1 MNSMS
6 DGGGSIALFDV
17 GKTQTKLLLIDG
29 KDARILRQAERAST
43 SQSSALGPQLDVVGI
58 ERWLRAELAVAP
70 QVAEVTAIVPVAHG
84 AAAVLI
90 DENGVVLAAPDY
102 ENPEFESVAD
112 LYRPLRDE
120 FAATLSPF
128 LPLGLNL
135 GRQLFW
141 LQQNAPE
148 VIARCRH
155 ILTYPQYWAWRF
167 SGVAAS
173 ELTSLGCHTD
183 LWLPLARA
191 PSRLAVAQEWADKLP
206 PLRGAQEVLGEV
218 RSDWAQDS
226 GLDPRCLCVCGIH
239 DSNAS
244 YLAYSLEVEPDEPF
258 AVVSSGTWTV
268 VMARGADLGN
278 LVESRDML
286 ANIDLSGRAVATAR
300 FPGGREYQAIAGT
313 DAARYIPDEA
323 SLLRVLHD
331 DAFALPSFAPAGGPF
346 AGRAGRMLR
355 ADRLDE
361 RGRTALAALY
371 LALMTDLALDSLD
384 AHGELLLDGPLADNN
399 LYARIL
405 ATLRPMQPVRGT
417 ARRGGIVQA
426 ALHLASRPVPAA
438 QRAAPA
444 QALPGTDTLLEYR
457 ARWRRQLP
465 HVMGHVI
472 V

>member
-1 MNSMS
+1 MR
-6 DGGGSIALFDV
+6 DGRGPVALLDV
-17 GKTQTKLLLIDG
+17 GKTQTKLLLIDAQN
-29 KDARILRQAERAST
+29 ARILRQAERASV
-43 SQSSALGPQLDVVGI
+43 SQSSALGPQLDVLGI
-58 ERWLRAELAVAP
+58 ERWLRAELAALP
-70 QVAEVTAIVPVAHG
+70 QIAELTSIVPVAHG
-84 AAAVLI
+84 AAAVLV

-112 LYRPLRDE
+112 RYRPLRDE

-155 ILTYPQYWAWRF
+155 ILTYPQYWAWRL

-183 LWLPLARA
+183 LWLPRARA
-191 PSRLAVAQEWADKLP
+191 PSRLAVAQGWADKFP

-218 RSDWAQDS
+218 RSDWARSS
-226 GLDPRCLCVCGIH
+226 GLDPHCHCVCGIH

-244 YLAYSLEVEPDEPF
+244 YLAYSLEVKPGDPF

-268 VMARGADLGN
+268 IMACGADLGN

-286 ANIDLSGRAVATAR
+286 ANIDLSGRPVATAR
-300 FPGGREYQAIAGT
+300 FPGGREYQAIAGG
-313 DAARYIPDEA
+313 DAARWIPDEA
-323 SLLRVLHD
+323 SLQRVLHD

-346 AGRAGRMLR
+346 AGHAGRTLR

-384 AHGELLLDGPLADNN
+384 ARGELLLDGPLADNE

-405 ATLRPMQPVRGT
+405 ATLRPMQPVRGA
-417 ARRGGIVQA
+417 ARRGGIVHA
-426 ALHLASRPVPAA
+426 ALHLATAAAPAA
-438 QRAAPA
+438 KRAAPA
-444 QALPGTDTLLEYR
+444 QALPGADAVLDYR

-465 HVMGHVI
+465 HPKGHGI

>member
-1 MNSMS
+1 MR
-6 DGGGSIALFDV
+6 DGGGPIALLDV

-29 KDARILRQAERAST
+29 KDARILRQAERQSV
-43 SQSSALGPQLDVVGI
+43 SQGSSLGPQLDVLGI
-58 ERWLRAELAVAP
+58 ERWLCAELAAAP
-70 QVAEVTAIVPVAHG
+70 QVAELTSIVPVAHG
-84 AAAVLI
+84 AAAVLV

-102 ENPEFESVAD
+102 ENPEFEAVAD
-112 LYRPLRDE
+112 DYRPLRDD
-120 FAATLSPF
+120 FAVTLSPF

-135 GRQLFW
+135 GRQLYW

-183 LWLPLARA
+183 LWLPLVRA
-191 PSRLAVAQEWADKLP
+191 PSRVAQRQGWADKFP

-218 RSDWAQDS
+218 RSDFAQNS
-226 GLDPRCLCVCGIH
+226 RLDPRCLCVCGIH

-286 ANIDLSGRAVATAR
+286 ANIDMSGRAVATAR
-300 FPGGREYQAIAGT
+300 FPGGREYQAIAGS
-313 DAARYIPDEA
+313 DAGRWIPDEA
-323 SLLRVLHD
+323 SLQQVLHE

-346 AGRAGRMLR
+346 AGHAGRLLR

-361 RGRTALAALY
+361 RGRAALAALY
-371 LALMTDLALDSLD
+371 LALMTALALDSLD
-384 AHGELLLDGPLADNN
+384 AHGELLLDGPLADNG
-399 LYARIL
+399 LFARVL
-405 ATLRPMQPVRGT
+405 ATLRPNQPVRGA
-417 ARRGGIVQA
+417 ARRGGIVHA
-426 ALHLASRPVPAA
+426 ALHLANCPVPAVS
-438 QRAAPA
+438 RAAPA
-444 QALPGTDTLLEYR
+444 QPLPGADALLDYR

-465 HVMGHVI
+465 HAMGHAI